1 MKKVQLLSLF
11 LNAIAICIL
20 VIVVVYGDTRYP
32 IINEGNNNLDEIFNI
47 NKLLIIPIVIFLYNS
62 FHVIKNSFDKYD

>member
-1 MKKVQLLSLF
+1 MKKIQLLSLF

-32 IINEGNNNLDEIFNI
+32 VINEGSDHLNKIFNI

-62 FHVIKNSFDKYD
+62 FYVIRNSFDKYD